1 MAVASKSSYRA
12 EGGLERAVVDLVR
25 VGTRGH
31 GAGVRQLASRLMRS
45 VPEEVENAES
55 FRDAVHRAIS
65 AGSDPTELR
74 YVSGAV
80 PTEGDSAQPLVD
92 IDLVPD
98 GEGLVLGVELTNQLN
113 EVLMERQRAD
123 DLRRAGAG
131 LTRTILLSGP
141 PGVGKT
147 MTARWLAQS
156 LGLPL
161 LSLDLST
168 VVSSY
173 LGSSG
178 RNIKSVL
185 DYAKSGPCVLLL
197 DEFDAI
203 AKRRDDDSDIGEL
216 KRIVNVI
223 LVELDRW
230 PDTSLLVAA
239 TNHPQLLDSAVERRF
254 DRSLVLSL
262 PEWDQRLAIL
272 NNLSD
277 GIGGAEP
284 EKIALIADL
293 TPSAS
298 SSDLTRLW
306 SLAHRRSVL
315 HDSAVV
321 DELISELA
329 RGIESSGSSRDRLFL
344 VLRDALGMSNR
355 QIANIT
361 GVSHPTVAAGIKRA
375 EGNQHDG
382 RAEQ

>member
-1 MAVASKSSYRA
+1 MAATSKSSYRDD
-12 EGGLERAVVDLVR
+12 GGLERAVVDLVR

-45 VPEEVENAES
+45 VPTEIEDVEQ
-55 FRDAVHRAIS
+55 FRNAVHRAMTS
-65 AGSDPTELR
+65 GSDSTELR
-74 YVSGAV
+74 YVSGSV

-98 GEGLVLGVELTNQLN
+98 SQELVLSDEVMCQLN
-113 EVLMERQRAD
+113 EVLLERRRAE
-123 DLRRAGAG
+123 DLRKAGVSP
-131 LTRTILLSGP
+131 TRTLLLSGP

-147 MTARWLAQS
+147 MTARWLANS
-156 LGLPL
+156 LDLPL

-230 PDTSLLVAA
+230 PDVSLLVAA
-239 TNHPQLLDSAVERRF
+239 TNHPQLLDAAVERRF
-254 DRSLVLSL
+254 DRSLEL
-262 PEWDQRLAIL
+262 PLPDRGQRLSTLRAL
-272 NNLSD
+272 AD
-277 GIGGAEP
+277 GFEGVAVEQL
-284 EKIALIADL
+284 ALIADL
-293 TPSAS
+293 TEEYSG
-298 SSDLTRLW
+298 SDLARFW
-306 SLAHRRSVL
+306 SLAYRRSII
-315 HDSAVV
+315 HDSSFG
-321 DELISELA
+321 DELLSELA
-329 RGIESSGSSRDRLFL
+329 RVFDGSGASRDRLFL
-344 VLRDALGMSNR
+344 AMRDTLRMSNR
-355 QIANIT
+355 QIASVT

-375 EGNQHDG
+375 EGTG
-382 RAEQ
+382 YGGGAE